1 MTSPT
6 VKRFLIAFEQHQL
19 LGLFVFLL
27 SLGISG
33 IFALQPDP
41 PQGKTTYKAS
51 GQLTYSNPPPL
62 FTSTGEQLQ
71 QQGREIDIEVLLN
84 DEVQDNIRQKLKLDS
99 KQLQQ
104 IIDRQLKIDFPQD
117 TTIPVISLEY
127 SNTTNPQEAVTV
139 LGMFMNEMM
148 NQSQKINKSV
158 LKSRIEALQSRLD
171 AVKSQLAAAEEN
183 FYRFITGEGTSLLA
197 IQDGSLF
204 ASLTGSQQQQRQLK
218 LVLEEIDGQIGSIV
232 QQLGLTPEQAYTA
245 AALSADPLLASLRA
259 QLLELETQKKRL
271 AKDLRPEHPNLLAVD
286 KQIAINEELLQE
298 RAREVLGGD
307 AKYNALPSQL
317 RQEISLDPARQ
328 ELANTLATL
337 KTQREGIQRQLN
349 SIVKTETQLKQ
360 QYEQFP
366 DRQLQ
371 QARLVQEVET
381 KRSLYETILA
391 ALVDAQSAEAE
402 TTGSFAVAQAPVIQE
417 VPPGVYAPPNRLL
430 ILGAGAGI
438 GLVAGAAVI
447 VLLGMLDDRLHTEK
461 ELQELLVDREIPIL
475 GSIPYVMCF
484 NLQGEECATVTDP
497 DSVFMS
503 FYERVRSNLS
513 RYTAGSAKVI
523 LVTSVHNLEGKSVTA
538 YNLAIANAIA
548 GKRTLLIEA
557 DLRSG
562 SNANWVQ
569 LEPEAETAIEPLQY
583 YGDRNNA
590 TRLVPGV
597 PNLYTIPSPGPL
609 RQVAAIIESG
619 EMRRLIENARGNYDA
634 VIIDISSFAK
644 SNDALLLEPLTDG
657 IILVTRPGISQ
668 GSVLGDTIDRFAET
682 EIPILG
688 AVINDLDQTVP
699 IVDEE
704 SFLEVPTPEPTEP
717 AISESKK

>member
-1 MTSPT
+1 MTSPI
-6 VKRFLIAFEQHQL
+6 VKRFLIAFEEHQL
-19 LGLFVFLL
+19 LGLFIFLL

-33 IFALQPDP
+33 IFALQPTP
-41 PQGKTTYKAS
+41 PKGKTTYKAS
-51 GQLTYSNPPPL
+51 GQLTYSTPPPL
-62 FTSTGEQLQ
+62 FTNTGEQLQ
-71 QQGREIDIEVLLN
+71 QQGREIDVELLLN
-84 DEVQDNIRQKLKLDS
+84 DEVQDNIRQKLQINA

-104 IIDRQLKIDFPQD
+104 IIDLKLKIDFPED
-117 TTIPVISLEY
+117 TTIPIIALEY
-127 SNTTNPQEAVTV
+127 NKATNPQEAVTV
-139 LGMFMNEMM
+139 LGVFMNEMM
-148 NQSQKINKSV
+148 EQSQKINKSV

-171 AVKSQLAAAEEN
+171 TVKRQLAAAEEN

-218 LVLEEIDGQIGSIV
+218 LVVEEIDGRISSII
-232 QQLGLTPEQAYTA
+232 QQLGLSPEQAYTA
-245 AALSADPLLASLRA
+245 AALSADPLLASLRT
-259 QLLELETQKKRL
+259 QLLDLETQKKRL

-307 AKYNALPSQL
+307 AKYNILPSQL

-328 ELANTLATL
+328 ELANTLVTL
-337 KTQREGIQRQLN
+337 KTQREGLQRQLD
-349 SIVKTETQLKQ
+349 SIARTETQLKQ
-360 QYEQFP
+360 QYEKFP
-366 DRQLQ
+366 DRQLK

-402 TTGSFAVAQAPVIQE
+402 TTGSFAVAQVPVIQE
-417 VPPGVYAPPNRLL
+417 VPPAVYPAPNRLL

-438 GLVAGAAVI
+438 GLVAGTAI
-447 VLLGMLDDRLHTEK
+447 MLLLGMLDDRLHTEK
-461 ELQELLVDREIPIL
+461 ELQELFGDREVPIL

-538 YNLAIANAIA
+538 YNLAIANAVA

-562 SNANWVQ
+562 SNANWVE
-569 LEPEAETAIEPLQY
+569 LNSESETAIEPLQY
-583 YGDRNNA
+583 YGDR
-590 TRLVPGV
+590 TSSVRLVPGV

-609 RQVAAIIESG
+609 RQVAAVIESG
-619 EMRRLIENARGNYDA
+619 EMHRLIENARGNYDV
-634 VIIDISSFAK
+634 VIIDTSSFAK

-657 IILVTRPGISQ
+657 IVLVARPGISQ

-688 AVINDLDQTVP
+688 VVINDLDHIVQ

-704 SFLEVPTPEPTEP
+704 SLLEVTIPEPTEP
-717 AISESKK
+717 AISESKN

>member
-1 MTSPT
+1 MTSPI
-6 VKRFLIAFEQHQL
+6 VKRFLIAFEQHKL
-19 LGLFVFLL
+19 LGLFIFLL

-51 GQLTYSNPPPL
+51 GQLTYSTPPPL

-71 QQGREIDIEVLLN
+71 QQGREIDVEVLLSPQ
-84 DEVQDNIRQKLKLDS
+84 VQANIRKKLQYDS
-99 KQLQQ
+99 KQLQE
-104 IIDRQLKIDFPQD
+104 IIDSKLKIDFPKD

-127 SNTTNPQEAVTV
+127 NNAATPEEAVNL
-139 LGMFMNEMM
+139 LGVFMMEMVV
-148 NQSQKINKSV
+148 QSQKINKSV

-171 AVKSQLAAAEEN
+171 RVKRQLAAAEES

-218 LVLEEIDGQIGSIV
+218 LILEEIDGQVSSIV
-232 QQLGLTPEQAYTA
+232 AQLGLSTEQAYTA
-245 AALSADPLLASLRA
+245 AALSADPLLANLRS

-328 ELANTLATL
+328 ELANTLVTL
-337 KTQREGIQRQLN
+337 KTQREGIQRQLD
-349 SIVKTETQLKQ
+349 SIAKTEIQLKQ
-360 QYEQFP
+360 EYEQFP
-366 DRQLQ
+366 ERQLQ

-402 TTGSFAVAQAPVIQE
+402 TTGSFAVAQAPVIEE
-417 VPPGVYAPPNRLL
+417 VPPVVFASPNRLL
-430 ILGAGAGI
+430 ILGAGAVI
-438 GLVAGAAVI
+438 GLAAGTAVI

-461 ELQELLVDREIPIL
+461 ELQEVFIDRDIPIL
-475 GSIPYVMCF
+475 GSIPYVTYF
-484 NLQGEECATVTDP
+484 NLQGEECAVVTDP
-497 DSVFMS
+497 NSVFMS
-503 FYERVRSNLS
+503 FYERLRSNLS
-513 RYTAGSAKVI
+513 HYTGGSAKVV
-523 LVTSVHNLEGKSVTA
+523 LVTSVNDSEGKSVTA
-538 YNLAIANAIA
+538 YNLAIANAVA

-557 DLRSG
+557 DLRSS
-562 SNANWVQ
+562 SNSKWVQ
-569 LEPEAETAIEPLQY
+569 LDTESESAIEPLQY
-583 YGDRNNA
+583 YGDRSSSI
-590 TRLVPGV
+590 RLVPGV

-619 EMRRLIENARGNYDA
+619 ELRRLIENARGAYDA
-634 VIIDISSFAK
+634 VIIDTPSLAE

-657 IILVTRPGISQ
+657 IVLVTRTGISQ
-668 GSVLGDTIDRFAET
+668 GSILGDTIDRFAET

-688 AVINDLDQTVP
+688 TAIVDLDR
-699 IVDEE
+699 IVSVEDSPLIEI
-704 SFLEVPTPEPTEP
+704 PDPEP
-717 AISESKK
+717 AISESQN

>member
-1 MTSPT
+1 MTSPI
-6 VKRFLIAFEQHQL
+6 VKRFLVAFEQHHL
-19 LGLFVFLL
+19 LGLFIFLL

-41 PQGKTTYKAS
+41 PQEKTTYKAS
-51 GQLTYSNPPPL
+51 GQLTYSSPPPL

-71 QQGREIDIEVLLN
+71 QQGREIDVEVLLN
-84 DEVQDNIRQKLKLDS
+84 DEVQENIRKKLQLDS
-99 KQLQQ
+99 KELQK
-104 IIDRQLKIDFPQD
+104 IINNKLKINFPED
-117 TTIPVISLEY
+117 TTIPIIALEY
-127 SNTTNPQEAVTV
+127 TSTNNPQEAVTT
-139 LGMFMNEMM
+139 LGVFMNEMM
-148 NQSQKINKSV
+148 MQSQKINKSV

-171 AVKSQLAAAEEN
+171 TVKRQLGAAEEN

-204 ASLTGSQQQQRQLK
+204 GSLTGSQQQQRQIK
-218 LVLEEIDGQIGSIV
+218 LVLEEIDGQMSSIV
-232 QQLGLTPEQAYTA
+232 AQLGLSPEQAYTA
-245 AALSADPLLASLRA
+245 AALSADPLLAGLRT
-259 QLLELETQKKRL
+259 QLLELENQKKRL
-271 AKDLRPEHPNLLAVD
+271 AKDLRPEHPNLLAIN
-286 KQIAINEELLQE
+286 KQVTVNEELLQE
-298 RAREVLGGD
+298 RAREVLGGN
-307 AKYNALPSQL
+307 AKYNALPSKL

-328 ELANTLATL
+328 ELANTLVTL
-337 KTQREGIQRQLN
+337 KTQREGLQRQLD
-349 SIVKTETQLKQ
+349 SIVKTEAQLKQ

-366 DRQLQ
+366 QRQLQ

-417 VPPGVYAPPNRLL
+417 VPPTVYAAPNRPL
-430 ILGAGAGI
+430 ILAMGAGI
-438 GLVAGAAVI
+438 GLLGGTAVI

-461 ELQELLVDREIPIL
+461 ELQELLAEREIPIL

-484 NLQGEECATVTDP
+484 NLQGQECATVTDP

-513 RYTAGSAKVI
+513 RYTAGSAKVVA
-523 LVTSVHNLEGKSVTA
+523 VTSVHNLEGKSVTA
-538 YNLAIANAIA
+538 YNLAIANALA

-562 SNANWVQ
+562 SNADWVE
-569 LEPEAETAIEPLQY
+569 LESETEMALEPLQY
-583 YGDRNNA
+583 YGDRGNA

-609 RQVAAIIESG
+609 RQVAAVIESG

-634 VIIDISSFAK
+634 VIIDTPSLAK

-668 GSVLGDTIDRFAET
+668 GSILGDTLDRFTET

-688 AVINDLDQTVP
+688 SVINDLNHTVP
-699 IVDEE
+699 IVDDE
-704 SFLEVPTPEPTEP
+704 SLLEVTIPEPTEP